1 MSRTAAQPLPE
12 AAPEEDQLIL
22 VDGRN
27 RALAPLG
34 KREVH
39 ERGLLH
45 RAFSVFLVDPAGRT
59 LLQQR
64 NPAKYHSGGLWAN
77 SCCGHPRWGE
87 RTAAAARRR
96 LGEELGLDLP
106 LRPCFRTRY
115 EVRFENGLT
124 ESEAVTV
131 LFGAFEGEAR
141 PDAREV
147 AATRWLS
154 LEELHREIEEHPQR
168 FAYWLRHYVARHSED
183 LKAGISRL
191 VRHGPRH

>member
-1 MSRTAAQPLPE
+1 MPVGV
-12 AAPEEDQLIL
+12 PEEDQLIL
-22 VDGRN
+22 VDRRN
-27 RALAPLG
+27 RPLAPLG

-115 EVRFENGLT
+115 EVRFENGLA

-131 LFGAFEGEAR
+131 LFGAWEGEAR
-141 PDAREV
+141 PDPREV
-147 AATRWLS
+147 AATRWLT
-154 LEELHREIEEHPQR
+154 LDALCGEIEDNPHR
-168 FAYWLRHYVARHSED
+168 FAYWLRHYVAHHSGE
-183 LKAGISRL
+183 LEAGISRAA
-191 VRHGPRH
+191 RRGPR